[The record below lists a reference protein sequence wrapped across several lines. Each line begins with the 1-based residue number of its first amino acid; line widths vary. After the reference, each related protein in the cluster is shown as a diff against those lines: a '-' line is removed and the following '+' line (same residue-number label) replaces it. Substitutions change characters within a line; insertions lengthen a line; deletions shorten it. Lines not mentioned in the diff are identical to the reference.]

1 MIFNNLL
8 EKMMY
13 NFSMVKFCQQNACFS
28 LWLVRLYLSVKI
40 EMCKVTS
47 GTGKRQSVISERHIL
62 TL

>member
-1 MIFNNLL
+1 MLALL
-8 EKMMY
+8 
-13 NFSMVKFCQQNACFS
+13 FGWCVCI
-28 LWLVRLYLSVKI
+28 LSVKI